1 MIHAALDASGHIHLH
16 SCYTSPVNLIHV
28 PATEAEYKL
37 IAQKFREG
45 WKHPH
50 KTMPTIK
57 NIFYVA
63 YSSAGLVHLAKFSD
77 YSNRVGNTQMFFHG
91 TRRGCNIA
99 ETPQS
104 VVSCTRTDCNL
115 CCILRGSYNMERA
128 KGARMFGPGI
138 YSSLVSSKADDYS
151 TNVNTGV
158 RNRVMIVNH
167 VSLGRSKIMHEA
179 SHDMQH
185 APHLYNSV
193 TAATYPEGGK
203 VNYHEA
209 VVYREDAIC
218 ANAIIVYS

>member
-1 MIHAALDASGHIHLH
+1 MLHAALDASGHVHLH
-16 SCYTSPVNLIHV
+16 SCYNSAVNLIHV
-28 PATEAEYKL
+28 PPDDAEYQL
-37 IAQKFREG
+37 ISRKFLDG

-50 KTMPTIK
+50 KARPTIK
-57 NIFYVA
+57 SIFYVA
-63 YSSAGLVHLAKFSD
+63 YSSNGLTHLGRFSD
-77 YSNRVGNTQMFFHG
+77 YSNKVGNTQMLFHG
-91 TRRGCNIA
+91 TRRGCRIA
-99 ETPQS
+99 ENRQS
-104 VVSCTRTDCNL
+104 ITSCTRTDCNL

-138 YSSLVSSKADDYS
+138 YSTAVSSKADDYS
-151 TNVNTGV
+151 TNVDATL
-158 RNRVMIVNH
+158 RTRVMIINH
-167 VSLGRSKIMHEA
+167 VVLGRSKTMYEA

-218 ANAIIVYS
+218 ANAVVVYT